1 LPPALRTGALP
12 GITGHVAESLVE
24 MILSDHGYVPLAHH
38 VGPGRHGADL
48 IMLHLTSEMA
58 FAVEVKGTLRP
69 RHVPHLTRGEL
80 DQMST
85 AWVDKSD
92 NPAMASTRA
101 AKRRPLRRRLRDQF
115 R

>member
-24 MILSDHGYVPLAHH
+24 MILSDHGYVPLAHR
-38 VGPGRHGADL
+38 VGPAQHGADL